1 MSFEYRIGHLIET
14 EREYNASEIL
24 IGTLWIDDSSTIV
37 EIVKSKNEGFVYY
50 KFVYRMN
57 GIFDSHIA
65 DFQKRFSRIV
75 VTNIHEHL
83 TSENITSIICD
94 KECPKEVLTDI
105 QNNFD
110 GEFAL
115 EYINTFRENDPSEYE
130 KFQTYFLEQLETTQ
144 SIVMIVLN
152 SLEKEYAYEK
162 FLETFN
168 KL

>member
-24 IGTLWIDDSSTIV
+24 VGTLWIDSDNKTINV
-37 EIVKSKNEGFVYY
+37 RKNYEGFVQYN
-50 KFVYRMN
+50 FVCWMKGN
-57 GIFDSHIA
+57 FNIHIA
-65 DFQKRFSRIV
+65 DFQKRFSQIV
-75 VTNIHEHL
+75 VENICEHL

-94 KECPKEVLTDI
+94 KECSKEILKDI

-110 GEFAL
+110 SENAMEFVD
-115 EYINTFRENDPSEYE
+115 TFRENDPREYE
-130 KFQTYFLEQLETTQ
+130 KFQTSFLEQLETTQ
-144 SIVMIVLN
+144 SIVTIVLD

-162 FLETFN
+162 FLESFN